1 MCIVTVGGSGVGGH
15 LLRRVIAAFPEARER
30 VPGLRM
36 IVVAGPRIDPGS
48 LPAHDGLEILPYVHE
63 LYRHLAVCDLAVVQG
78 GLTTTMELTA
88 NRRPFIY
95 FPLRHHF
102 EQNFHVRH
110 RLERYRAGRCM
121 DYATAGPGRHRRRD
135 RQRDRPRGR
144 LPPRRHRRRRP
155 RRGAARRAAL
165 RRPLPDR
172 TPFFG
177 GPWPENNLGPD
188 RPGGNHDTVE
198 HLGTVKHLDTAALQ
212 AGLGHVRESPPDHGT
227 VEMIV
232 RRPAVDEREVLA
244 VGTLDA
250 DAGLVGDTWQ
260 VRGSSRT
267 PDGSA
272 HPGMQLTVINS
283 RAALL
288 VAQDPDRR
296 MLAGDQ
302 LYVDLDLSPANLPA
316 GTRLAVGSAVIEVS
330 EEPHLGCAKFAA
342 RFGEEALRFV
352 NSRVGRG
359 LRLRGL
365 NARILTS
372 GTVRPGDRISK
383 LAPARGGG
391 RRGGGLS

>member
-1 MCIVTVGGSGVGGH
+1 M
-15 LLRRVIAAFPEARER
+15 
-30 VPGLRM
+30 
-36 IVVAGPRIDPGS
+36 
-48 LPAHDGLEILPYVHE
+48 
-63 LYRHLAVCDLAVVQG
+63 
-78 GLTTTMELTA
+78 
-88 NRRPFIY
+88 
-95 FPLRHHF
+95 
-102 EQNFHVRH
+102 
-110 RLERYRAGRCM
+110 
-121 DYATAGPGRHRRRD
+121 
-135 RQRDRPRGR
+135 
-144 LPPRRHRRRRP
+144 
-155 RRGAARRAAL
+155 
-165 RRPLPDR
+165 
-172 TPFFG
+172 
-177 GPWPENNLGPD
+177 
-188 RPGGNHDTVE
+188 E

-250 DAGLVGDTWQ
+250 DVGLAGDTWQ

-288 VAQDPDRR
+288 VAQDPGRR
-296 MLAGDQ
+296 QLAGDQ

-316 GTRLAVGSAVIEVS
+316 GTRLAIGSAVIEVS

-342 RFGEEALRFV
+342 RFGKDAWRFV

-365 NARILTS
+365 NARILAS
-372 GTVRPGDRISK
+372 GTVRPGDRVSK
-383 LAPARGGG
+383 LPG
-391 RRGGGLS
+391 

>member
-1 MCIVTVGGSGVGGH
+1 
-15 LLRRVIAAFPEARER
+15 
-30 VPGLRM
+30 
-36 IVVAGPRIDPGS
+36 
-48 LPAHDGLEILPYVHE
+48 
-63 LYRHLAVCDLAVVQG
+63 
-78 GLTTTMELTA
+78 MEQLS
-88 NRRPFIY
+88 
-95 FPLRHHF
+95 
-102 EQNFHVRH
+102 
-110 RLERYRAGRCM
+110 
-121 DYATAGPGRHRRRD
+121 
-135 RQRDRPRGR
+135 
-144 LPPRRHRRRRP
+144 
-155 RRGAARRAAL
+155 
-165 RRPLPDR
+165 
-172 TPFFG
+172 
-177 GPWPENNLGPD
+177 
-188 RPGGNHDTVE
+188 
-198 HLGTVKHLDTAALQ
+198 TVKHLDTAALQ
-212 AGLGHVRESPPDHGT
+212 AGLDDVRESPPDHGT

-244 VGTLDA
+244 VGALDA
-250 DAGLVGDTWQ
+250 DAGLVGDTWP

-316 GTRLAVGSAVIEVS
+316 GTRLAVGTAVIEVS

-342 RFGEEALRFV
+342 RFGKEALRFV
-352 NSRVGRG
+352 NSRTGRG

-383 LAPARGGG
+383 LAPANGAAAAGAAA
-391 RRGGGLS
+391 